1 MTLVRPVSVVLADDH
16 ALVRSTLA
24 SWLNATG
31 EINVVADVGDAD
43 AAVDAALAH
52 RPDVIILDIDMPGLL
67 CFDAARAIK
76 ARCPSTHI
84 IFLSAFFHDRYIE
97 DALAVEASGYVTKG
111 ESPKSIVEA
120 IRIAV
125 SGGAYFSPEVKT
137 RLVIDRGGV
146 SLATKKA
153 TRSGLLTAR
162 EIEVLR
168 YIARGM
174 AKKEIA
180 ATMHL
185 SVKTIDNHCT
195 SIMNKLD
202 IHDRVDLAR
211 FAIREGLAEA

>member
-1 MTLVRPVSVVLADDH
+1 MKLARPITVILADDH

-24 SWLNATG
+24 AWLVATG
-31 EINVVADVGDAD
+31 DIEVVADVGDAD

-52 RPDVIILDIDMPGLL
+52 RPDVIVLDIDMPGLQ

-76 ARCPSTHI
+76 SRCPSTQI

-97 DALAVEASGYVTKG
+97 DALAVEAAGYVTKG
-111 ESPKSIVEA
+111 ESPQTIVEA
-120 IRIAV
+120 IRLAV
-125 SGGAYFSPEVKT
+125 SGGAYFSPEVKN
-137 RLVIDRGGV
+137 RLVIDHGGV
-146 SLATKKA
+146 SLTSPNA
-153 TRSGLLTAR
+153 TRSSLLTSR

-168 YIARGM
+168 YVARGL

-180 ATMHL
+180 GTMHL
-185 SVKTIDNHCT
+185 SVKTVDNHCT

-211 FAIREGLAEA
+211 YAIREGLAEA